1 MSMRTV
7 LGQPHWSYKSRP
19 VWCPI
24 GQVKQVAGIRSRGL
38 SGKDL
43 ADALR
48 TEYAAIAHALS
59 STGEDFVVV
68 NLAKIIDQGGDNVGM
83 QNESLCLEPGFPEQL
98 YTFPRDAFMTVKRLF
113 LTNAGPSVAMR
124 INNAECTGLCS
135 QFGEGG
141 RVLGRRKTLLVAEA
155 LCINGEAALSE
166 QLEDMGKIRDMGY
179 LMATIPNPDGIV
191 CGSTDKRSISYTDHL
206 DRVGGLLE
214 DRCGELYLVLD
225 PNFRCYSDGTS
236 LLSRE
241 DSRGLVQSQCESV
254 GVEVLISPRD
264 LEVPYSV
271 GFYQTPGGR
280 VVITSGDEAVAETV
294 ANIVGEEN
302 VYTTNVP
309 IEYFPAHVSAGI
321 HCLVTD
327 IPRSFRLAQEV

>member
-7 LGQPHWSYKSRP
+7 LGQPHWRYKSKP
-19 VWCPI
+19 VWCPV

-38 SGKDL
+38 SDKDL

-48 TEYAAIAHALS
+48 MEYAAIAHALS

-83 QNESLCLEPGFPEQL
+83 QNESLWLEPGFPEQL
-98 YTFPRDAFMTVKRLF
+98 YTFPRDGFFTVRGLF
-113 LTNAGPSVAMR
+113 LTNTGPSVTQR
-124 INNAECTGLCS
+124 IDAGHTSLCS
-135 QFGEGG
+135 QLGEGG
-141 RVLGRRKTLLVAEA
+141 RVLGRRKTLLIAEA
-155 LCINGEAALSE
+155 LCVDGQAVLSE
-166 QLEDMGKIRDMGY
+166 QLDDLNKIREMGY
-179 LMATIPNPDGIV
+179 LVAVIPNPDGIV

-254 GVEVLISPRD
+254 GEEVLISPRD

-302 VYTTNVP
+302 VCVTETP
-309 IEYFPAHVSAGI
+309 IEYFPAYVSAGI
-321 HCLVTD
+321 HCLITD
-327 IPRSFRLAQEV
+327 VPRSFRLAQEV